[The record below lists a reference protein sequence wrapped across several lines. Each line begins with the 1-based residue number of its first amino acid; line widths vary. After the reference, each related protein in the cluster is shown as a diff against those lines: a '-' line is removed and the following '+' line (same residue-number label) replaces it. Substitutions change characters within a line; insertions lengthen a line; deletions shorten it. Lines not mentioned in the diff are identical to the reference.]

1 MTTELQQSAN
11 EVALKKKHDAFARHM
26 ANAAEALVD
35 ALAQSAQDAAASA
48 QEIRERD
55 ECIQEQQALLDRCA
69 EVLEHALANV
79 KALTGGDERRMRQ
92 LLSALRKEDNA
103 RDLLL
108 DENAELRRKLE
119 AREGPVP
126 GLAEEGPYSLADV
139 ELIEKARGKPYA
151 RLRATVLERD
161 SLRDFAQSFA
171 DEPCAYGDGC
181 EPNVGSRH
189 GKCTPCRAREALGR

>member
-11 EVALKKKHDAFARHM
+11 EVLAKKKHDAFARHM

-35 ALAQSAQDAAASA
+35 ALAQFAQDAAASA
-48 QEIRERD
+48 LEIRERD

-108 DENAELRRKLE
+108 DENAELRRQIAAWEEKAKEWLLSPEAAKRLDGYRELGEKCAQLE
-119 AREGPVP
+119 AERDMDRRRLEAVHEEYARLVETYAALKAREGPV
-126 GLAEEGPYSLADV
+126 
-139 ELIEKARGKPYA
+139 
-151 RLRATVLERD
+151 
-161 SLRDFAQSFA
+161 
-171 DEPCAYGDGC
+171 
-181 EPNVGSRH
+181 
-189 GKCTPCRAREALGR
+189 GR

>member
-1 MTTELQQSAN
+1 MSDDRA
-11 EVALKKKHDAFARHM
+11 
-26 ANAAEALVD
+26 
-35 ALAQSAQDAAASA
+35 A

-108 DENAELRRKLE
+108 DENAELRRKLAAWE
-119 AREGPVP
+119 EKAKEWLLSPEAAKRLDGYRELGEKCAQLEDQNEALRLRNEVLENEAALSFAALKAREGPVP

-161 SLRDFAQSFA
+161 RLRDSK
-171 DEPCAYGDGC
+171 G
-181 EPNVGSRH
+181 
-189 GKCTPCRAREALGR
+189 